1 MNHFPVLLLRNLHA
15 PCASQARWRALCEA
29 VAVLLSKKMT
39 CARPRRNA
47 TPSKHF
53 PHTSHCTLRT
63 PHSALHNCTSS
74 QLISSELFSSH
85 FMSSHMSA
93 KFFLPIFMSFKRS
106 STFLISL
113 QGLCLFV
120 RWQHHPRLPGDH
132 SLTEDI
138 YELCTLRKQR
148 NLRGNARPSEEDW
161 SSTFQVVGSQVP
173 AQII

>member
-1 MNHFPVLLLRNLHA
+1 MRRA
-15 PCASQARWRALCEA
+15 P
-29 VAVLLSKKMT
+29 
-39 CARPRRNA
+39 ARPVRACFVRTCCTVDVQEHDLSAAPAQCNA
-47 TPSKHF
+47 KWTLSSHF
-53 PHTSHCTLRT
+53 TLQSSHPTLHT
-63 PHSALHNCTSS
+63 CTSS

-93 KFFLPIFMSFKRS
+93 KFFLPMFMSSKRS

-120 RWQHHPRLPGDH
+120 RRKHHPRLPGDH

-148 NLRGNARPSEEDW
+148 NVRGNARPSEEDW